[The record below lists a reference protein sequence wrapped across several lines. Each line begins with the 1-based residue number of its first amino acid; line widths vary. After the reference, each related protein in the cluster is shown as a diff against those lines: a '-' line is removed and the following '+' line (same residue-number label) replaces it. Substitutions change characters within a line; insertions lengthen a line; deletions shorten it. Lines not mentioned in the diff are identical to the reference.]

1 MNPGIEP
8 RFPALQADCLPSE
21 PPGKPFPYIVTTE
34 CPLDK
39 APLSKLKMVLK
50 SFLSQGQVLK
60 LKVKI
65 NPPIMALQ
73 RVRHDLVTEQ
83 QMRY

>member
-8 RFPALQADCLPSE
+8 RFPTLQVDFLPCE

-34 CPLDK
+34 CRLDK

-65 NPPIMALQ
+65 NPPIMASQ
-73 RVRHDLVTEQ
+73 RVGHDLVIEQ